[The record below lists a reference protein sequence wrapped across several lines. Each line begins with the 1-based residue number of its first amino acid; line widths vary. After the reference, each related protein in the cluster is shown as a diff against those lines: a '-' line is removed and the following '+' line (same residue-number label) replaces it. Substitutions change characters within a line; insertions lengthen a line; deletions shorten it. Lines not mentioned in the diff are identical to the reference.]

1 MATTLDT
8 LGLVTKKT
16 LTFTVEESNIIA
28 VRAVAQKV
36 PVLETTEK
44 DLGGISEF
52 VVVASSED
60 AFRDLHWLQGGI
72 FSLVKWR

>member
-1 MATTLDT
+1 MATLDA

-44 DLGGISEF
+44 DLGGFTEF
-52 VVVASSED
+52 SVVASSED
-60 AFRDLHWLQGGI
+60 GFRDLNWLQGGI
-72 FSLVKWR
+72 FNLVKWR